1 MNKILRISVFTLLML
16 CCNTFISAADVTLNF
31 KDLSVT
37 TTSEGFTLTEQ
48 GYTLTATK
56 EKGSNA
62 PIQNNKYKD
71 VRLYA
76 KNTLTVAGN
85 AFKQIVFNI
94 SKQGLRRWCDV
105 TPSVGEMTADVAAK
119 TLTWTNS
126 TAVKEVTF
134 TVGDDV
140 TLGTDPGKAGQFD
153 FDAMVISTESG
164 EVTPTPDPNPDPE
177 IKTAAD
183 IAAFKALPAKTVAK
197 LTLKDAQVLY
207 KWTSNKGNTQI
218 FIRDHSGALMLF
230 NAGLDLETNDI
241 LNGEVVLLYDI
252 YNNTPEGAKADG
264 TNADKLTITKGQAA
278 TPKSITI
285 DQAKDYMSDLVQ
297 IEGAEIKSE
306 QSGTHTNYYAHVGD
320 QKIQLYNGFH
330 LDAYNELSTF
340 EGVKNKTVKG
350 IVSMFNRNYQ
360 ITFISIDTTTGIDNL
375 NAENKTLNEN
385 APMYNLAGLL
395 VDKTYKGVVIQN
407 GKKFIKR

>member
-1 MNKILRISVFTLLML
+1 MNKILRISVFTLLLL

-252 YNNTPEGAKADG
+252 YNNTPEGTKADD
-264 TNADKLTITKGQAA
+264 TNVDKLTITKGQAA

-306 QSGTHTNYYAHVGD
+306 QSGTYTNYYAHVGD

-330 LDAYNELSTF
+330 LDAYNDLSTL
-340 EGVKNKTVKG
+340 EGAKNKTVKG
-350 IVSMFNRNYQ
+350 IVSMFKGNYQ
-360 ITFISIDTTTGIDNL
+360 ITIISIDTTTGIDNL
-375 NAENKTLNEN
+375 NAENKTINDN
-385 APMYNLAGLL
+385 APMYNLAGQR